1 MRILIVE
8 DDARLANVLRDSL
21 VYRGHVVDVVHDG
34 RHGADLAKLEHFD
47 AIVLD
52 VMLPGSDGISVAREL
67 RAAGRQTPILM
78 LTAKDLPTDVA
89 AGLDAGADDYMRKPF
104 TFTELDARL
113 RAVTRRDGRPRAA
126 EEVRAGDIVLD
137 LVTRQVSRRDRE
149 IALSVR
155 ETAFLEIF
163 LRRPN
168 ALLTRAFLETA
179 LWVHDHELV
188 SNVIDVYVGRIRRK
202 LTVDGVPPPL
212 ETIRGAGYRL
222 SVAAPDKARNDA

>member
-8 DDARLANVLRDSL
+8 DDARLADVLRESL
-21 VYRGHVVDVVHDG
+21 VYRGHVVDVVYDG
-34 RHGADLAKLEHFD
+34 RSGADLAKAERFD

-52 VMLPGSDGISVAREL
+52 VMLPVTDGISVAREL
-67 RAAGRQTPILM
+67 RAAGRETPILM

-113 RAVTRRDGRPRAA
+113 RAVTRRDGRARIAD
-126 EEVRAGDIVLD
+126 ELRAGDIVLD
-137 LVTRQVSRRDRE
+137 LVTRQVSRRGRDV
-149 IALSVR
+149 ALSVR

-179 LWVHDHELV
+179 LWVHDRDLV

-202 LTVDGVPPPL
+202 LTVDGVAAPL
-212 ETIRGAGYRL
+212 ETVRGAGYRL
-222 SVAAPDKARNDA
+222 SVAPAPSARHDT